1 MKKICCRFCGNKL
14 NHDFINLGLS
24 PLSNSFLKKEEL
36 NKNERYYPLDVK
48 ICEKC
53 YLVQLTEYENPKN
66 IFQNYA
72 YFSSYS
78 KSWLEHAKNFVQQ
91 STNRLQLTKKSLV
104 IEIASNDGYLLQYF
118 QEKKINILGIE
129 PATNVA
135 DTAIQKGIPT
145 LKKFFGKEVAT
156 KLFNEKKQADLIIA
170 NNVLAHVPD
179 LNDFI
184 LGLKI
189 LLKPTGMITIEVPH
203 LMKLIQENQFDTIY
217 HEHFSYFSLFTL
229 QKIFKFHDLKIIDVE
244 ELSTHGGSL
253 RLFIAHYENQTQNI
267 QKTVEELIKK
277 EIEFGIN
284 NIECLKKFSKKVNEI
299 RINICEFFEKM
310 KQSNKKI
317 IGYGA
322 PAKANTLLNFCSIG
336 TDFINFTVDANPH
349 KQGLFLPGTHI
360 PIKNPESIKNFKPD
374 FVIILPW
381 NLKDEITEQF
391 EYIKNWGG
399 KFVILIPEIKILE

>member
-1 MKKICCRFCGNKL
+1 MK
-14 NHDFINLGLS
+14 
-24 PLSNSFLKKEEL
+24 
-36 NKNERYYPLDVK
+36 
-48 ICEKC
+48 
-53 YLVQLTEYENPKN
+53 
-66 IFQNYA
+66 
-72 YFSSYS
+72 
-78 KSWLEHAKNFVQQ
+78 
-91 STNRLQLTKKSLV
+91 
-104 IEIASNDGYLLQYF
+104 
-118 QEKKINILGIE
+118 
-129 PATNVA
+129 
-135 DTAIQKGIPT
+135 
-145 LKKFFGKEVAT
+145 
-156 KLFNEKKQADLIIA
+156 KKQADLIIA

-189 LLKPTGMITIEVPH
+189 LLKPTGVITIEVPH

-217 HEHFSYFSLFTL
+217 HEHFSYFSLLTL
-229 QKIFKFHDLKIIDVE
+229 QKIFKFHDLKIVDVE

-253 RLFIAHYENQTQNI
+253 RIFIVHHENQTQYI

-310 KQSNKKI
+310 KHSNKKI

-336 TDFINFTVDANPH
+336 TNFINFTVDANPH

-360 PIKNPESIKNFKPD
+360 PIKNPESIKDFKPD

-381 NLKDEITEQF
+381 NLKDEITKQL
-391 EYIKNWGG
+391 EYIKRWGG
-399 KFVILIPEIKILE
+399 KFVILIPEIKILD

>member
-1 MKKICCRFCGNKL
+1 MEKTCCRFCGNKL

-36 NKNERYYPLDVK
+36 NKNEKYYPLDVK

-53 YLVQLTEYENPKN
+53 YLVQLAEYENPKN

-91 STNRLQLTKKSLV
+91 STNKLQLTKKSLV

-145 LKKFFGKEVAT
+145 LKKFFGREIAIE
-156 KLFNEKKQADLIIA
+156 LFNEKKQADLIIA

-189 LLKPTGMITIEVPH
+189 LLKPTGVITIEVPH

-229 QKIFKFHDLKIIDVE
+229 QKIFKFHDLKIVDVE

-253 RLFIAHYENQTQNI
+253 RIFIAHHENQTQYI

-336 TDFINFTVDANPH
+336 TNFINFTVDANPH

-381 NLKDEITEQF
+381 NLKDEITKQF
-391 EYIKNWGG
+391 EYIKSWGG

>member
-1 MKKICCRFCGNKL
+1 MEKTCCRFCGNKL

-36 NKNERYYPLDVK
+36 NKNEKYYPLDVK

-53 YLVQLTEYENPKN
+53 YLVQLAEYENPKN

-145 LKKFFGKEVAT
+145 LKKFFGREIAIE
-156 KLFNEKKQADLIIA
+156 LFNEKKQADLIIA

-189 LLKPTGMITIEVPH
+189 LLKPTGVITIEVPH

-217 HEHFSYFSLFTL
+217 HEHFSYFSLLTL
-229 QKIFKFHDLKIIDVE
+229 QKIFKFHDLKIVDVE

-253 RLFIAHYENQTQNI
+253 RIFIAHHENQTQYI

-299 RINICEFFEKM
+299 RINICEFFEKI

-336 TDFINFTVDANPH
+336 TNFINFTVDANPH

-381 NLKDEITEQF
+381 NLKDEITKQF
-391 EYIKNWGG
+391 EYIKSWGG

>member
-1 MKKICCRFCGNKL
+1 MEKTCCRFCGNKL

-36 NKNERYYPLDVK
+36 NKNEKYYPLDVK

-53 YLVQLTEYENPKN
+53 YLVQLAEYENPKN

-145 LKKFFGKEVAT
+145 LKKFFGREIAT
-156 KLFNEKKQADLIIA
+156 ELFNEKKQADLIIA
-170 NNVLAHVPD
+170 NNVLAHVPN

-189 LLKPTGMITIEVPH
+189 LLKSTGIITIEVPH

-217 HEHFSYFSLFTL
+217 HEHFSYFSLLTL
-229 QKIFKFHDLKIIDVE
+229 QKIFKFHDLKIVDVE

-253 RLFIAHYENQTQNI
+253 RIFIAHHENQTQYI

-336 TDFINFTVDANPH
+336 TNFINFTVDANPH

-360 PIKNPESIKNFKPD
+360 PIKNPDSIKNFKPD
-374 FVIILPW
+374 FVVILPW
-381 NLKDEITEQF
+381 NLKDEIVKQL
-391 EYIKNWGG
+391 EYIKRWGG